1 MRNRNNGT
9 PVLEGIYALANLNLG
24 ITVLNV
30 KCECNLFGR
39 KTYFNMTSFEIFA
52 IINGVPVEKEM
63 VKEKEGSW
71 WRNFNNVTIYNVSEL
86 SAIEVSST
94 INSSDHTF

>member
-9 PVLEGIYALANLNLG
+9 PVLEGIYALANLNSG

-39 KTYFNMTSFEIFA
+39 KTYFNMTSFETFA
-52 IINGVPVEKEM
+52 IINGVPVEKNGERERRFL
-63 VKEKEGSW
+63 VEE
-71 WRNFNNVTIYNVSEL
+71 FQ
-86 SAIEVSST
+86 
-94 INSSDHTF
+94 